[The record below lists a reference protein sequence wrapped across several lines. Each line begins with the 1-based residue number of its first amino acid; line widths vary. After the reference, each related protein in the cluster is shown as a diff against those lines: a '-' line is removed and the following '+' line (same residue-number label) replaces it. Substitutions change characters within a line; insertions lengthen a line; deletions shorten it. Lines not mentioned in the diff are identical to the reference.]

1 MTVTPIVRRRPA
13 LSALLVGLALVLA
26 GGAAAWAL
34 QLPSAPAQPAASQ
47 PAAAKPQGV
56 PVRLDGEVL
65 FYVTRGL
72 GPFTVEER
80 AAAAERRLIAIADDP
95 FYSSALFKIVQ
106 KPAAAEVYYRDHLV
120 GITTAED
127 TASAGGRPEEAAS
140 ALVQQVDEA
149 VTRYR
154 ARREPLAWTQA
165 IAIVGVATVL
175 LALLVAGLR
184 RARRRLEAAIVARH
198 RQALQD
204 EQKERLA
211 AAFEQKTAP
220 IQLKALRLLYYSA
233 LFASIAL
240 YLGVVFWAVP
250 MTKGY
255 ALGALDYVLEPLRTL
270 WQGFLASV
278 GDLIFIAVVAVL
290 ARYLIKALRW
300 ALSEAAAGSIV
311 IPGVS
316 PDWAM
321 LAYKVLRIGVV
332 AMAAVVVYPYI
343 PGSGTE
349 AFKGIGLFAGALF
362 TLGAS
367 GMAGNILGGLAL
379 TFAGTFHVGDRVK
392 IGEVVGDVVE
402 TTLMLTRVRSIRNE
416 IVTIPNSTILAG
428 HIVNYSTEA
437 RTRGLLLV
445 TEVTIGYDAP
455 WRKVHELL
463 IAAAHR
469 TPEILATPAP
479 FVLQSSLN
487 DYHVSYKICGYTANA
502 SAMVLTYGA
511 LHQNIQDCF
520 NEGGVEILSPGYSS
534 LRDGNTTTIPASYR
548 DEQYAAPSFR
558 VRVSDPTGRKDE
570 GSGPP

>member
-1 MTVTPIVRRRPA
+1 MLVGSALA
-13 LSALLVGLALVLA
+13 LSGS
-26 GGAAAWAL
+26 GAALA
-34 QLPSAPAQPAASQ
+34 QEPATG
-47 PAAAKPQGV
+47 AAKPVAARPQGV
-56 PVRLDGEVL
+56 PVMLDGETL

-80 AAAAERRLIAIADDP
+80 ARAAERRLTLIADDP
-95 FYSSALFKIVQ
+95 FYSSALFRIVQ
-106 KPAAAEVYYRDHLV
+106 KPTATEVYYRDHLV
-120 GITTAED
+120 GVTTAED
-127 TASAGGRPEEAAS
+127 MSATGARPEEGAT
-140 ALVQQVDEA
+140 ALVQKVDDA

-154 ARREPLAWTQA
+154 ARRAPLAWTKAVA
-165 IAIVGVATVL
+165 IMGVATVL
-175 LALLVAGLR
+175 LALLVFALR
-184 RARRRLEAAIVARH
+184 RAKRRLEAHIEERRTAGSPG
-198 RQALQD
+198 
-204 EQKERLA
+204 ESGERLA
-211 AAFEQKTAP
+211 AAFGQKTAP

-233 LFASIAL
+233 LFAAVAV
-240 YLGVVFWAVP
+240 YLAVAFAVVP

-255 ALGALDYVLEPLRTL
+255 VLAALDYVLEPIRTL

-278 GDLIFIAVVAVL
+278 GNLIFIAVVVAL
-290 ARYLIKALRW
+290 ARYLIKGMRW
-300 ALSEAAAGSIV
+300 ALSEAAAGSLV

-332 AMAAVVVYPYI
+332 AMGAVVVYPYI
-343 PGSGTE
+343 PGSDTE
-349 AFKGIGLFAGALF
+349 AFKGIGIFAGALF

-392 IGEVVGDVVE
+392 IGEVVGDVVQ

-437 RTRGLLLV
+437 RTRGLLLA

-455 WRKVHELL
+455 WRTVHELL
-463 IAAAHR
+463 IQAARR

-487 DYHVSYKICGYTANA
+487 DYHVSYKICAYTADA
-502 SAMVLTYGA
+502 AAMVLTYGA
-511 LHQNIQDCF
+511 LHQNIQDSF
-520 NEGGVEILSPGYSS
+520 NEGGIEILSPGYSS

-548 DEQYAAPSFR
+548 DARYAAPSFR
-558 VRVSDPTGRKDE
+558 VRVSDPAGRQE
-570 GSGPP
+570 AECGPPKEG